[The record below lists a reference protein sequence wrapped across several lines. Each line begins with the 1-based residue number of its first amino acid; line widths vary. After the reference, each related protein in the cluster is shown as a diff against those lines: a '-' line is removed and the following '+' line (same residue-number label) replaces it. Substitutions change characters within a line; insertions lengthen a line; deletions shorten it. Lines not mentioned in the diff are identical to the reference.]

1 MGEYILAHDL
11 GTSGNKATL
20 FSTDGILC
28 KSCTYPY
35 RLYSDNPLWA
45 EQDGE
50 EWWKAVCN
58 STKELL
64 EVCKIK
70 PDEVKAVSFSG
81 QMMGCLPVDRE
92 GRPLRRAIIWADQR
106 AERQAYVLGEKIEED
121 RFYRINGHR
130 NTASYGIQKAM
141 WIKEEEPEIYR
152 NTYKF

>member
-20 FSTDGILC
+20 FSTEGVLY
-28 KSCTYPY
+28 KSCTYAYGLY
-35 RLYSDNPLWA
+35 RDNPVWA
-45 EQDGE
+45 EQSGE
-50 EWWKAVCN
+50 EWWQAVCN

-64 EVCKIK
+64 KSCKIK
-70 PDEVKAVSFSG
+70 SDEVKAVSFSG

-106 AERQAYVLGEKIEED
+106 AGRQAHSLREKIEED

-130 NTASYGIQKAM
+130 NTASYGI
-141 WIKEEEPEIYR
+141 
-152 NTYKF
+152 